1 MTDFKPGQKW
11 ISSAEPEL
19 GIGQIVSVEHR
30 LVTMNFDLIDEIR
43 TYSRDQAPLTRVK
56 FNMVTSFVLQGTSN
70 WRFRRF
76 RTRMAFLFTTASTR
90 ARLPQSSKP
99 NWILG

>member
-43 TYSRDQAPLTRVK
+43 TYAKDQAPLTRVK
-56 FNMVTSFVLQGTSN
+56 FNTATSFVLQAISN
-70 WRFRRF
+70 WRYLRS
-76 RTRMAFLFTTASTR
+76 RTRTAFLFTTVSTR
-90 ARLPQSSKP
+90 APLPQSSKP
-99 NWILG
+99 NWTPG

>member
-43 TYSRDQAPLTRVK
+43 TYAKDQAPLTRVK
-56 FNMVTSFVLQGTSN
+56 FN
-70 WRFRRF
+70 
-76 RTRMAFLFTTASTR
+76 
-90 ARLPQSSKP
+90 
-99 NWILG
+99 